1 MNNIPL
7 DHYKARLITLK
18 GELNRVK
25 RVTSRIYLVRFI
37 SFLLFIAM
45 FALSFAGEYTMI
57 YVVFTLLFLALFVA
71 VAIYDLRMVERRREL
86 ENTIKF
92 NDDEIKTLHHEFSFR
107 DDGVIFSG
115 LNSQLS
121 GDFDIFGAG
130 SLYQYLNR
138 CVTVRG
144 KSRFAASLVACE
156 LNCDIISQ
164 RAEAIKELSTKVD
177 FMEQFATIG
186 SDVDESGEEIDKLLE
201 WIRTDNSTELL
212 INVTRYLFPLITLST
227 LLLSI
232 LGYTSYEMLSL
243 TFFGSL
249 IVLYAN
255 SKKLNRVHALLG
267 RSAKI
272 LDKYSDLIK
281 VIEREDFCSKLL
293 SEERRKLSTEKES
306 ASNSIRALKRILD
319 RFDYRYNTFVSVV
332 LNGFLLFD
340 YHTYIS
346 LLKWKREHQEVLERW
361 FDAVTQIDSLL
372 GLGVYAYNCRNRTTY
387 ADVVE
392 GDFKIS
398 AQNMG
403 HPLIQSDASVSNS
416 IEISGRPAVV
426 IITGANM
433 AGKSTFLRT
442 VATNLILGMNGAPVC
457 SESFV
462 FSPIKVLSSIKIQD
476 SLMNR
481 ESYFYAELLRL
492 SEILEQINDEP
503 RSMIILDEI
512 LRGTNTK
519 DKQLGSIGL
528 LRKIIENRGVAIIA
542 THDLSVGKMED
553 EYPDY
558 VSNYCFEVEI
568 DGELLSFDYKL
579 KGGISS
585 KLNASLLMRRMGIID

>member
-1 MNNIPL
+1 MNNIAL
-7 DHYKARLITLK
+7 EHYKERLSALDGELK
-18 GELNRVK
+18 GVK
-25 RVTSRIYLVRFI
+25 RVTSRLYLVRFI

-45 FALSFAGEYTMI
+45 FVLLFAGEYTMI
-57 YVVFTLLFLALFVA
+57 YIVFTLLFLALFVA

-86 ENTIKF
+86 ENSIKF
-92 NDDEIKTLHHEFSFR
+92 NGDEIKTLHHEFSFR
-107 DDGVIFSG
+107 EDGVTFSG
-115 LNSQLS
+115 LNPQLS

-138 CVTVRG
+138 CVTIRG
-144 KSRFAASLVACE
+144 RSRFAASLVACDV
-156 LNCDIISQ
+156 NSNIILE
-164 RAEAIKELSTKVD
+164 RTEAIKELSSKVD
-177 FMEQFATIG
+177 FIEKFATVGCDIK
-186 SDVDESGEEIDKLLE
+186 ESGEEVDNLLKWLE
-201 WIRTDNSTELL
+201 TDNSSEIF
-212 INVTRYLFPLITLST
+212 INVTRYLFPLITLSI

-232 LGYTSYEMLSL
+232 LGYTSYSMLSL
-243 TFFGSL
+243 TFLGSL

-255 SKKLNRVHALLG
+255 SKKLNKAHALLG
-267 RSAKI
+267 RGAKI

-281 VIEREDFCSKLL
+281 VIENEDFCSKLL
-293 SEERRKLSTEKES
+293 SVQKRKLSTEKES
-306 ASNSIRALKRILD
+306 ASSSIRTLKSILD

-332 LNGFLLFD
+332 LNGYLLFD
-340 YHTYIS
+340 YHTYMS

-372 GLGVYAYNCRNRTTY
+372 GLGVYAYNCSNRTTY
-387 ADVVE
+387 ADVADV
-392 GDFKIS
+392 DFKIS
-398 AQNMG
+398 AQNMR
-403 HPLIQSDASVSNS
+403 HPLIPSDASVSNS

-457 SESFV
+457 SESFS
-462 FSPIKVLSSIKIQD
+462 FSPIKILSSIKIQD

-492 SEILEQINDEP
+492 SDILEQINDEP
-503 RSMIILDEI
+503 QSMIILDEI

-519 DKQLGSIGL
+519 DKQQGSIGL

-542 THDLSVGKMED
+542 THDLTVGKMED

-568 DGELLSFDYKL
+568 DGDLLSFDYKL